1 MDTRVA
7 LISIIVEKQTSVDE
21 LNRLLHDYRDFIIC
35 RMGLPYR
42 ERNVNIISIMLDA
55 PADKINTLAGK
66 LGRLDGVTAKAVYA
80 GMK

>member
-42 ERNVNIISIMLDA
+42 ERNVNIISIGIDA
-55 PADKINTLAGK
+55 PTDVINALTGK
-66 LGRLDGVTAKAVYA
+66 LGNLDGISTKTAFSKL
-80 GMK
+80 

>member
-21 LNRLLHDYRDFIIC
+21 LNRLLHDYSDFIIC

-42 ERNVNIISIMLDA
+42 ERNVNIISIGIDA
-55 PADKINTLAGK
+55 PTDVINALTGK
-66 LGRLDGVTAKAVYA
+66 LGNLDGISTKTAFSKL
-80 GMK
+80 